1 MRHDLRRGALLI
13 VSAGL
18 IWQLM
23 NALVKQLGA
32 TIPVPELMFF
42 RNLFSL
48 PMVLLI
54 ASRGTIT
61 LRTRRFG
68 GHVIRASTGLMA
80 MSLSFLA
87 VSVLP
92 LAEQQVLG
100 YTQPL
105 FITILAIPF
114 LGEQPDRRRWLAVL
128 VGFLGVVTVALGQG
142 GLGGGSAPG
151 WAYVAAV
158 TQGLVSAL
166 TTLQIRQLSATESSS
181 TITLWQAILMT
192 GIMACALP
200 FVWVTP
206 TWGQFG
212 LLVLLGTLG
221 GLAQVLQTEAFAS
234 AQVSALGPY
243 TYCGLIWAT
252 IIGWTVFGDAP
263 SLVMILGALLIVGAG
278 LAILPGRARP
288 EPVAKPSAK
297 PRQAVAGE

>member
-13 VSAGL
+13 VAAGL

-23 NALVKQLGA
+23 NALVKQLGS
-32 TIPVPELMFF
+32 TIPVPELMF
-42 RNLFSL
+42 L
-48 PMVLLI
+48 
-54 ASRGTIT
+54 

-68 GHVIRASTGLMA
+68 GHVVRASTGLVA

-192 GIMACALP
+192 GIMTCALP

-288 EPVAKPSAK
+288 GPVAEPRAKPSE
-297 PRQAVAGE
+297 AVAGE

>member
-23 NALVKQLGA
+23 NALVKQLGS

-68 GHVIRASTGLMA
+68 GHVVRASTGLVA

-142 GLGGGSAPG
+142 GMGGGSAPG
-151 WAYVAAV
+151 WAYAAAV

-166 TTLQIRQLSATESSS
+166 TTLQFRELSATESSS

-192 GIMACALP
+192 GIMTCALP
-200 FVWVTP
+200 FVGVTP

-288 EPVAKPSAK
+288 GPVAEPRAKPSE
-297 PRQAVAGE
+297 AVAGE

>member
-13 VSAGL
+13 VAAGL

-23 NALVKQLGA
+23 NTLVKQLGS

-68 GHVIRASTGLMA
+68 GHVVRASTGLVA

-192 GIMACALP
+192 GIMTCALP

-288 EPVAKPSAK
+288 GPVAEPRAKPSE
-297 PRQAVAGE
+297 AVAGE

>member
-23 NALVKQLGA
+23 NALVKQLGT

-68 GHVIRASTGLMA
+68 GHVVRASTGLVA

-142 GLGGGSAPG
+142 GMGGGSASG
-151 WAYVAAV
+151 WAYAAAV
-158 TQGLVSAL
+158 TQGLISAL

-192 GIMACALP
+192 GIMTCALP

-288 EPVAKPSAK
+288 GPVAEPRAKPSE
-297 PRQAVAGE
+297 AVAGE

>member
-23 NALVKQLGA
+23 NALVKQLGT

-68 GHVIRASTGLMA
+68 GHVVRASTGLVA

-142 GLGGGSAPG
+142 GMGGGSAPG

-243 TYCGLIWAT
+243 TYCGLVWAT

-278 LAILPGRARP
+278 LAILPGRPKPGPAA
-288 EPVAKPSAK
+288 EPRAK
-297 PRQAVAGE
+297 PRPAVAGE

>member
-13 VSAGL
+13 VAAGL

-23 NALVKQLGA
+23 NALVKQLGS

-192 GIMACALP
+192 GIMTCALP

-288 EPVAKPSAK
+288 GPVAEPCAK
-297 PRQAVAGE
+297 PREAVAGE

>member
-23 NALVKQLGA
+23 NALVKQLGT

-151 WAYVAAV
+151 WAYAAAV
-158 TQGLVSAL
+158 TQGLISAL

-192 GIMACALP
+192 GIMTCALP

-263 SLVMILGALLIVGAG
+263 SLVMVLGALLIVGAG
-278 LAILPGRARP
+278 LAILPGRAGP
-288 EPVAKPSAK
+288 GPVAEPRAK
-297 PRQAVAGE
+297 PREAVAGE

>member
-23 NALVKQLGA
+23 NALVKQLGT

-142 GLGGGSAPG
+142 GMGGGSAPG
-151 WAYVAAV
+151 WAYAAAV
-158 TQGLVSAL
+158 TQGLISAL

-192 GIMACALP
+192 AIMTCALP

-263 SLVMILGALLIVGAG
+263 SLVMVLGALLIVGAG

-288 EPVAKPSAK
+288 GPVAEPCAK

>member
-13 VSAGL
+13 VAAGL

-23 NALVKQLGA
+23 NALVKQLGS

-68 GHVIRASTGLMA
+68 GHVVRASTGLVA

-192 GIMACALP
+192 GIMTCALP

-278 LAILPGRARP
+278 LAILPGHARP
-288 EPVAKPSAK
+288 GPVAEPRAKPSE
-297 PRQAVAGE
+297 AVAGE

>member
-23 NALVKQLGA
+23 NALVKQLGT

-278 LAILPGRARP
+278 IAILPRRARP

>member
-13 VSAGL
+13 VAAGL

-23 NALVKQLGA
+23 NALVKQLGS

-68 GHVIRASTGLMA
+68 GHVVRASTGLVA

-192 GIMACALP
+192 GIMTCALP

-288 EPVAKPSAK
+288 VPVAEPRAKPSE
-297 PRQAVAGE
+297 AVAGE

>member
-13 VSAGL
+13 VAAGL

-23 NALVKQLGA
+23 NALVKQLGS

-68 GHVIRASTGLMA
+68 GHVVRASTGLVA

-192 GIMACALP
+192 GIMTCALP

-263 SLVMILGALLIVGAG
+263 
-278 LAILPGRARP
+278 
-288 EPVAKPSAK
+288 
-297 PRQAVAGE
+297 

>member
-13 VSAGL
+13 VAAGL

-23 NALVKQLGA
+23 NALVKQLGS

-68 GHVIRASTGLMA
+68 GHVVRASTGLVA

-192 GIMACALP
+192 GIMTCALP

-288 EPVAKPSAK
+288 GPVAEPRAKPSE
-297 PRQAVAGE
+297 AVAGE

>member
-13 VSAGL
+13 VAAGL

-23 NALVKQLGA
+23 NALVKQLGS

-68 GHVIRASTGLMA
+68 GHVVRASTGLVA

-192 GIMACALP
+192 GIMTCALP

-288 EPVAKPSAK
+288 GPVAEPRAK
-297 PRQAVAGE
+297 PREAVAGE

>member
-23 NALVKQLGA
+23 NALVKQLGS

-68 GHVIRASTGLMA
+68 GHVVRASTGLVA

-192 GIMACALP
+192 GIMTCALP

-288 EPVAKPSAK
+288 GPVAEPRAKPSE
-297 PRQAVAGE
+297 AVAGE